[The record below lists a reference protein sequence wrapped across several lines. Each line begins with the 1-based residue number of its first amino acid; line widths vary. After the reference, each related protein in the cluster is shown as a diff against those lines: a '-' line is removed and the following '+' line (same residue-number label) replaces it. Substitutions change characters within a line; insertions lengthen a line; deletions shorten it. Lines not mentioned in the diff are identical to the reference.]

1 MFYIQMKHKEKFDMK
16 NIQIKFLDQNSSI
29 AYPPG
34 FLDPHLRS
42 EIWDL
47 RSKVM
52 LQEVWTLIRRTPPPS
67 PFLDSQLPSEIF

>member
-42 EIWDL
+42 EI
-47 RSKVM
+47 
-52 LQEVWTLIRRTPPPS
+52 
-67 PFLDSQLPSEIF
+67 

>member
-34 FLDPHLRS
+34 FLDPPL
-42 EIWDL
+42 
-47 RSKVM
+47 
-52 LQEVWTLIRRTPPPS
+52 TLLI
-67 PFLDSQLPSEIF
+67 